1 MDLSNNFDES
11 IAIYK
16 EIVKELIDLTIEPQV
31 KEQITESIG
40 LFFKYFSK
48 NVKPENKVINEIFSL
63 NGGKGMLAEK
73 MEKWIKEIEEKG
85 KQEGKQEGIEEGKQ
99 EGIEEG
105 IYLEKINTA
114 KELLL
119 IGTEIRF
126 ISKITKLS
134 LDEIEKIKKEIES

>member
-48 NVKPENKVINEIFSL
+48 NVKIENIADFYLKEY
-63 NGGKGMLAEK
+63 EK
-73 MEKWIKEIEEKG
+73 
-85 KQEGKQEGIEEGKQ
+85 
-99 EGIEEG
+99 
-105 IYLEKINTA
+105 
-114 KELLL
+114 
-119 IGTEIRF
+119 
-126 ISKITKLS
+126 
-134 LDEIEKIKKEIES
+134 